1 MSEKTPT
8 GRIDTQAE
16 SSSQPSGNR
25 ERNSWIA
32 LLDARARRAEAAE
45 ALAEAYIAF
54 IYTCDLDVWGD
65 LAINAKKYEAARE
78 AVRKLEEGT

>member
-8 GRIDTQAE
+8 ERVETQAE
-16 SSSQPSGNR
+16 SSERLSGNR
-25 ERNSWIA
+25 ERNPWIA

-45 ALAEAYIAF
+45 ELAEAYTAWR
-54 IYTCDLDVWGD
+54 YSCDLDVWCG
-65 LAINAKKYEAARE
+65 LAPKIKKYEAARE